1 MSNTTDVLDGWE
13 VGEFTAAGITR
24 PTYRRGEG
32 PGVIVIHEIPG
43 ITPLVTKF
51 ANEVVDRGF
60 TVVMPSLVGT
70 PGKEP
75 SNAYAVQQMAKVCV
89 AQRVHVVRRSTRR
102 RRSSP
107 GCGRSPA
114 TSIRRSVAPAS
125 ARSGCASP
133 AASRSG

>member
-1 MSNTTDVLDGWE
+1 MTTDVLDGWQ
-13 VGEFTAAGITR
+13 VGEFSAAGLSH

-70 PGKEP
+70 VW
-75 SNAYAVQQMAKVCV
+75 AD
-89 AQRVHVVRRSTRR
+89 T
-102 RRSSP
+102 
-107 GCGRSPA
+107 
-114 TSIRRSVAPAS
+114 T
-125 ARSGCASP
+125 
-133 AASRSG
+133 AANTTG